1 VHDALVAVA
10 ALEHD
15 AVLVS
20 RDRRAVQIYQRFR
33 VQVELLP

>member
-1 VHDALVAVA
+1 VGVA

-20 RDRRAVQIYQRFR
+20 RDRRAWQTYQRLR